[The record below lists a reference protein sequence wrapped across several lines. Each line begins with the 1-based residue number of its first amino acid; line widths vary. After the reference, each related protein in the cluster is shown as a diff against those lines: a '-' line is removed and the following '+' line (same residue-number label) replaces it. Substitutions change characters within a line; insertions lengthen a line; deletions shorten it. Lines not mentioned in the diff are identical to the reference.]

1 MRQCGTRGWSQ
12 SLEGER
18 VCEDRMGMEMELAD
32 RSDEV
37 EVAEGSKG
45 NAVRPVEL
53 EWSWCL
59 LG

>member
-1 MRQCGTRGWSQ
+1 MESEPGG
-12 SLEGER
+12 
-18 VCEDRMGMEMELAD
+18 MGMEMELAD